1 MDLKR
6 KLSRLRATRPA
17 AQPAERDPLAEKD
30 PVAEERDPVAE
41 RVRARLQSRRAK
53 EPATAAQ
60 PVVARDSAEV
70 DFVSDEG
77 CLTARASFAL
87 SHAHGA
93 VPLGGALGATGRVA
107 ALLALDPSLANFDP
121 RRALFVDTETTGLAG
136 GSGTLP
142 FLVGMGWFEDDRFV
156 VTQHLVT
163 EPGNEAPVLARLA
176 ARVEASETL
185 VSFNGKTFDLPLL
198 RARFVLARMPAL
210 PERPHLDLL
219 HVARRIYKARVE
231 QCRLGVLERDVL
243 GFAREDDVASADV
256 PALYQRFLRDG
267 RIAPMRAVARHNVWD
282 IAALAALVGELCAR
296 AEGASSEGRFEPED
310 LLGVARTTWRA
321 GDHRRALALA
331 DALAAHPAQDP
342 SLARDAHLLAAAA
355 HRGRNDPASRAARL
369 REALA
374 ITPDD
379 AALHLDLARCY
390 ERELDDPVSAL
401 PHAER
406 AHGAEPAGAL
416 ARRIAR
422 LKKRAR
428 DARAAQAQLR
438 LPGIG

>member
-6 KLSRLRATRPA
+6 KLSRLRAT
-17 AQPAERDPLAEKD
+17 QPAPTDL
-30 PVAEERDPVAE
+30 VAE
-41 RVRARLQSRRAK
+41 RVRAGLSARRRPVRTES
-53 EPATAAQ
+53 EPRAHGDGEA
-60 PVVARDSAEV
+60 
-70 DFVSDEG
+70 DFVPDGG
-77 CLTARASFAL
+77 CLTARAELAL
-87 SHAHGA
+87 GHTHGA
-93 VPLGGALGATGRVA
+93 VPLGGALGATGRAV
-107 ALLALDPSLANFDP
+107 ALLSLDPALAGFDP

-136 GSGTLP
+136 GSGTIP
-142 FLVGMGWFEDDRFV
+142 FLIGMGWFEGERFV

-163 EPGNEAPVLARLA
+163 EPGNESPALERLA
-176 ARVEASETL
+176 ARIEASETL

-198 RARFVLARMPAL
+198 RARYVLARMPAP

-267 RIAPMRAVARHNVWD
+267 VMGPMRAVARHNAWD

-296 AEGASSEGRFEPED
+296 ADGVSSEGRFEPED

-321 GDHRRALALA
+321 GDHHRALALA
-331 DALAAHPAQDP
+331 DALAAHPSQNER
-342 SLARDAHLLAAAA
+342 LARDAHLLAAAA
-355 HRGRNDPASRAARL
+355 HRGRNDPAARAARL

-390 ERELDDPVSAL
+390 ERELGDPVAAL
-401 PHAER
+401 SHAER
-406 AHGAEPAGAL
+406 SQGAEPAGAL

-422 LKKRAR
+422 LKRRAR
-428 DARAAQAQLR
+428 EALRERAQLR
-438 LPGIG
+438 LPGF